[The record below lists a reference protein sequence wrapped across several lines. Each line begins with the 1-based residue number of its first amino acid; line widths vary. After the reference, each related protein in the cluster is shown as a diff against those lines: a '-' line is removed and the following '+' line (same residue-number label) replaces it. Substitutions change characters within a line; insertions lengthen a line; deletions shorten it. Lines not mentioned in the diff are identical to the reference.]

1 MDFEIISFQIF
12 IYSSPKVDILE
23 DVYECDN
30 YILPELTDG
39 RYFTDEDM
47 EDYIYWFVSGHRSF
61 VDEIKLRVTIEECEE
76 IKKKDAYVD
85 WNYCSW
91 SWFKNLRTTGAFYN
105 NNIFFLFFIVTPS
118 STH

>member
-1 MDFEIISFQIF
+1 MKRNEMKKTGKRNHYAIVTFFPERMTGTTLFLFE
-12 IYSSPKVDILE
+12 
-23 DVYECDN
+23 
-30 YILPELTDG
+30 DG

-91 SWFKNLRTTGAFYN
+91 GFFKNLRTTGAFYN
-105 NNIFFLFFIVTPS
+105 NNKSKQEDIVTSS